1 MVRNLSAIG
10 KEPFA
15 RIEVRTGTDGDDMTN
30 QSDSFI
36 DEVTADLRRDRLFR
50 VMKRYG
56 WIVVLLILG
65 IVGGSAYYEYT
76 RIENNRQAQAFG
88 DAVLAADAAPDRAAA
103 LAAVDA
109 GDDRNRQLVAG
120 LLTAGALAEQGQ
132 GAAAAEDLRALARN
146 VQSGD
151 ALMHDLAMLKAVI
164 AGGTDMN
171 PADRDGLLTEL
182 SRPGAPFELLALEQK
197 AVALIGA
204 GRDDDAIMLIR
215 QIQQKDGLSEPLR
228 RRLAEMMIVMGA
240 EPEPEAVAAGAP
252 AAAAN

>member
-1 MVRNLSAIG
+1 
-10 KEPFA
+10 
-15 RIEVRTGTDGDDMTN
+15 MTN